1 MIKWISQH
9 IVSLVARFRNDV
21 YLEDLTTTTETN
33 VLVVDSVGKIS
44 KSTSVAG
51 DLTSI
56 VAGTG
61 LSGTGLTG
69 PIPTLSVDAA
79 QTGVTSLGTLSS
91 LAVTSSSTI
100 GVPTVK
106 IDAQDADKDALYID
120 ATDLT
125 TGHGLTIAS
134 DAAKSNTALHVD
146 GDFSGNADN
155 ASSVGI
161 KSYWHKNSG
170 LVSQQNLFAVGILSE
185 MDDNAGNN
193 ANSAV
198 LLTAFKGV
206 VDSTSSTGNN
216 WNTGLELVVT
226 DGSLNT
232 GILLNVEN
240 GGDDI
245 KMVSNGDTG
254 DYCTIATTTHGA
266 TTITTVDDDA
276 TAAHFEIA
284 ADGDITLDSA
294 GQIKLEPVAGNNI
307 LLDGTIAVD
316 AGVVTGA
323 TSITST
329 AFVGTLSTAAQPN
342 VTSLGTLTSLLVDN
356 IHINANSINTV
367 SGDLAIVAT
376 GNNITV
382 DTDNFTIE
390 SATSQKPYVVIKNTS
405 ANNKPSIL
413 QFVKDKGV
421 AGAAGDGIN
430 QTYYTSDNDA
440 QEQINMVHVNT
451 TVADATDGAEEGSYV
466 ISIKNTN
473 HAIFPQP
480 SLTLTGNGAA
490 TDAIIGFGATS
501 NTTVAGTLTMGSTA
515 FASAAGV
522 IQVATQGTI
531 DHDSLAN
538 FVTAEHVDWAGSSAG
553 TIHSSNYTNTSY
565 GQANASTFGLVKHS
579 ATANNIV
586 PQAVTNI
593 ASRSYQVNAGE
604 NSALTVNVPW
614 TTPINIQGSST
625 SCTGNAATSTN
636 LTAST
641 STAVGLGTI
650 ELGHA
655 TDTTVARSAAGTVTI
670 EGDQIVTAN
679 VNKGK
684 QVHINLRKNDNF
696 LFYINTKT
704 FWYSAAG
711 YTYTYNNAASAG
723 NFAMSFVRQTRM
735 ASYIAP
741 YACKVKKIYLAAYY
755 NTTATTAAL
764 DFEWAMHKW
773 TPVNNSNGNATATL
787 MTMTDRDGALA
798 ENKNH
803 SIYWDITDNSAST
816 MAAGDALGFA
826 ARCVDSS
833 SASRQLWYGEA
844 VVVVELI

>member
-1 MIKWISQH
+1 MIKWIGQH
-9 IVSLVARFRNDV
+9 IVSLIARFRNDV

-284 ADGDITLDSA
+284 ADGNITLDA
-294 GQIKLEPVAGNNI
+294 AGN
-307 LLDGTIAVD
+307 IALE
-316 AGVVTGA
+316 G
-323 TSITST
+323 
-329 AFVGTLSTAAQPN
+329 
-342 VTSLGTLTSLLVDN
+342 
-356 IHINANSINTV
+356 
-367 SGDLAIVAT
+367 
-376 GNNITV
+376 
-382 DTDNFTIE
+382 
-390 SATSQKPYVVIKNTS
+390 
-405 ANNKPSIL
+405 
-413 QFVKDKGV
+413 
-421 AGAAGDGIN
+421 
-430 QTYYTSDNDA
+430 
-440 QEQINMVHVNT
+440 NT
-451 TVADATDGAEEGSYV
+451 TVD
-466 ISIKNTN
+466 
-473 HAIFPQP
+473 
-480 SLTLTGNGAA
+480 
-490 TDAIIGFGATS
+490 
-501 NTTVAGTLTMGSTA
+501 GTLTMGSTA
-515 FASAAGV
+515 FASDAGV